1 MALEPSELGPPPPPP
16 RPRPFYFPVR
26 AEPLRMQAGLSR
38 FGTDFGNGPA
48 DQLFFSQDE
57 TRAPWLAE
65 KARLFALYPQ
75 QNDGVVGGDAEQ
87 RVLEAGRSW
96 ILARL
101 ELEGHGLPAE
111 LPLEQVGRH
120 LAEDFVILHCPPD
133 SPDRAL
139 FTHVFFPSG
148 WRPEHILGRSFLEI
162 HARVPAFAQVA
173 RAAASLTES
182 MATRGP
188 YVRFVWTISADAE
201 LDHHPDHGARA
212 SWSSQ
217 TPRAFLRVERQIT
230 VPLAPAAASLFL
242 IRTYLYDFNELSSDH
257 RSLLARALE
266 LMPPEIVRYKQLEQA
281 LPRALELL
289 RTS

>member
-1 MALEPSELGPPPPPP
+1 
-16 RPRPFYFPVR
+16 
-26 AEPLRMQAGLSR
+26 MQAGLWR

-65 KARLFALYPQ
+65 KARLLELYPQ
-75 QNDGVVGGDAEQ
+75 QNDGVVAGEAEQ
-87 RVLEAGRSW
+87 LALEAGRRW
-96 ILARL
+96 MLATL
-101 ELEGHGLPAE
+101 ELEGRGQAAE
-111 LPLEQVGRH
+111 LPLDQLGRH
-120 LAEDFVILHCPPD
+120 LAEDFVILHCPPQA
-133 SPDRAL
+133 PDRTL

-162 HARVPAFAQVA
+162 HGRIPAFAQVA
-173 RAAASLTES
+173 RAAATLTET

-201 LDHHPDHGARA
+201 LDHHPNHGMRA

-230 VPLAPAAASLFL
+230 VPLAPAPASLFL
-242 IRTYLYDFNELSSDH
+242 IRTYLYDFDDLSDEQ
-257 RSLLARALE
+257 RALLARALE
-266 LMPPEIVRYKQLEQA
+266 LMPLEILRYKQLEQA

-289 RTS
+289 RSA

>member
-1 MALEPSELGPPPPPP
+1 MALAPSEPGAPLP
-16 RPRPFYFPVR
+16 RPLYFPVR

-57 TRAPWLAE
+57 TRARWLAE
-65 KARLFALYPQ
+65 KSRLLALYPQ
-75 QNDGVVGGDAEQ
+75 QNDGVVGGEVEQ
-87 RVLEAGRSW
+87 RALEAGRSW

-101 ELEGHGLPAE
+101 EAEGQGLGAE
-111 LPLEQVGRH
+111 LPLAELGRH

-133 SPDRAL
+133 APDRTL

-148 WRPEHILGRSFLEI
+148 WRPEHILGRSFREI
-162 HARVPAFAQVA
+162 HARIPAFTQVA

-201 LDHHPDHGARA
+201 LDHHPDHGARS
-212 SWSSQ
+212 SWNSQ
-217 TPRAFLRVERQIT
+217 TPQAFLRVERQVT

-242 IRTYLYDFNELSSDH
+242 IRTYLYPFEELSGEQ
-257 RSLLARALE
+257 RAVLARALE
-266 LMPPEIVRYKQLEQA
+266 LMPLEILRYKQLEPA

-289 RTS
+289 RARSA

>member
-1 MALEPSELGPPPPPP
+1 MALAPSEPGTSL
-16 RPRPFYFPVR
+16 PRPFYFPVR

-38 FGTDFGNGPA
+38 FGSDFGNGPA

-57 TRAPWLAE
+57 TRAPWLVE
-65 KARLFALYPQ
+65 KARLLELYPQ
-75 QNDGVVGGDAEQ
+75 QNDGVVAGEPEQ
-87 RVLEAGRSW
+87 RALDAARSW
-96 ILARL
+96 MLATLQR
-101 ELEGHGLPAE
+101 EGSGLVAE
-111 LPLEQVGRH
+111 LPLDQLGRH
-120 LAEDFVILHCPPD
+120 LAEDFVILHCPPGA
-133 SPDRAL
+133 PDRTL

-162 HARVPAFAQVA
+162 HGRIPAFAQVA
-173 RAAASLTES
+173 RAAATLTET

-212 SWSSQ
+212 SFSRQ

-242 IRTYLYDFNELSSDH
+242 IRTYLYDFDDLSDEQ

-266 LMPPEIVRYKQLEQA
+266 LMPLEILRYKQLEQA

-289 RTS
+289 RRD